1 MDGKT
6 VYAIKFAGDL
16 DYTNIACRCELRN
29 EDDFKG
35 LCYLTPPDRPHMI
48 EGAIIEETPDGF
60 KFKST
65 SYAPGEWKFKAL
77 TIDNFRKEYHKLVIG
92 GAQIAGSVSTTEE
105 LYDYFNR
112 L

>member
-16 DYTNIACRCELRN
+16 DYTSIACRCELRN

-48 EGAIIEETPDGF
+48 EGEVTQENGAGF
-60 KFKST
+60 KFRSDGY
-65 SYAPGEWKFKAL
+65 SPGEWEFKAL
-77 TIDNFRKEYHKLVIG
+77 TLDDFRKKYHKLVIG
-92 GAQIAGSVSTTEE
+92 GEQIARNVNSTEE